1 MARSAVAALLCCL
14 LASIGIAQDKK
25 SSTPARTQSN
35 IQRSHYVVR
44 NADPAA
50 LAEIVGKHLKG
61 EAEVLAAPAGSGNA
75 ILISGSRERVNEVV
89 ELLEQLDRKARS
101 VEVEIVLANVP
112 VAKEEGGPAP
122 DPTKLDALAKG
133 GTGHRIKLTAV
144 EGQPV
149 TSTTGGDKPIATG
162 TTEGRFGGRELRQ
175 VQYRPLG
182 TTVRL
187 TARVQADDAVSL
199 NLNLEDTR
207 VRQADG
213 DAVIAP
219 SFDQSK
225 RTTTLIIP
233 AGKSVVA
240 QAVRTDEKTGGTTLA
255 VIVTARV
262 VPDRDAS
269 KSK

>member
-1 MARSAVAALLCCL
+1 M
-14 LASIGIAQDKK
+14 
-25 SSTPARTQSN
+25 
-35 IQRSHYVVR
+35 QRAHYVVR

-50 LAEIVGKHLKG
+50 LAEVVGKHFKG
-61 EAEVLAAPAGSGNA
+61 EAEVIAAPAGSGNA
-75 ILISGSRERVNEVV
+75 ILISGARERVNEVV

-112 VAKEEGGPAP
+112 VTKEEGDPGP
-122 DPTKLDALAKG
+122 DLTKLDAVAKSG
-133 GTGHRIKLTAV
+133 GGHRIKLTAV

-149 TSTTGGDKPIATG
+149 TSTTGGDRPITTG
-162 TTEGRFGGRELRQ
+162 ATEGRFGGRELRQ
-175 VQYRPLG
+175 VNYRPLG

-207 VRQADG
+207 VHQANAG
-213 DAVIAP
+213 GEVTAP

-225 RTTTLIIP
+225 LTTTLTIP
-233 AGKSVVA
+233 AGKSIVA
-240 QAVRTDEKTGGTTLA
+240 QAVRTDEKTGGATLV

-262 VPDRDAS
+262 VPDGDAS
-269 KSK
+269 KPK